1 MRLHKKISCFLLHV
15 VLTSILLCGAAQAF
29 QPFVVEDIRVE
40 GLQRISAGT
49 VFNYL
54 PVKVG
59 QSMDEADSEDA
70 IKALFKTGFFND
82 IYLVRN
88 GNILV
93 IYVTER
99 AAISSI
105 EIEGNQDLDNEAL
118 LDGLEQIGLAEG
130 RVFDR
135 SLLEKV
141 EQELRRQYFSSG
153 KYAVKINTTVT
164 PLDRNRVGILIDI
177 SEGRAARIKQIN
189 IIGNEVFPDK
199 ELLGTFA
206 LSTPNIF
213 SGYTKSDQYSKQAL
227 SADLEILRTYYL
239 DRGYLKFQINSTQVS
254 ITPDKKDIYITIN
267 IVEGEQYKVRV
278 VTLSGDLVVPPEEI
292 FPLIN
297 INPGDVFSRKRVT
310 GATEKV
316 SSLLGNQGYAFANVN
331 TVPELDDEK
340 HEVSLGFFID
350 PGHRVYVR
358 RINIAGNT
366 GTRDE
371 VVRRELRQMEGGWF
385 SAENVDRSRA
395 RISRL
400 GYFEDV
406 NVETQ
411 PVPGTTDQLD
421 VNYSV
426 SEVSSGSVSAGLGFS
441 QSAGLLF
448 NASISQDNVL
458 GSGRRMS
465 LTFNNSEFSQ
475 VYSFAYSNPYWTV
488 DGVSRG
494 FGAFFSKVDADE
506 VNLAD
511 YTTDTRGADVNF
523 GIPLNE
529 TDRFRFSL
537 GYQGLDIKSNIPGDT
552 VEQCIAGTSILPCSE
567 VALFI
572 GKHGDTFNDAV
583 LTASWSHDS
592 RNRALF
598 TDTGAT
604 QSLSLE
610 TTFPGSG
617 LEYYKIDYRQ
627 QRFVPLTR
635 DLTLSLK
642 GRVGYGDGYGDYDQL
657 PFFENFFA
665 GGTRS
670 VRGFRD
676 NTLGPRT
683 RIEDDPL
690 GGSFLLT
697 FSSEVFFPVP
707 FLDDSSG
714 MRLGAFVD
722 VGNVYK
728 DFNAFDAGDLR
739 YSIGLSGLWVSPL
752 GPLSVSVAL
761 PLNDEDDDDVQ
772 NFQFNVGSFF

>member
-1 MRLHKKISCFLLHV
+1 M
-15 VLTSILLCGAAQAF
+15 
-29 QPFVVEDIRVE
+29 
-40 GLQRISAGT
+40 
-49 VFNYL
+49 
-54 PVKVG
+54 
-59 QSMDEADSEDA
+59 
-70 IKALFKTGFFND
+70 
-82 IYLVRN
+82 
-88 GNILV
+88 
-93 IYVTER
+93 
-99 AAISSI
+99 
-105 EIEGNQDLDNEAL
+105 
-118 LDGLEQIGLAEG
+118 
-130 RVFDR
+130 
-135 SLLEKV
+135 
-141 EQELRRQYFSSG
+141 
-153 KYAVKINTTVT
+153 
-164 PLDRNRVGILIDI
+164 
-177 SEGRAARIKQIN
+177 
-189 IIGNEVFPDK
+189 
-199 ELLGTFA
+199 
-206 LSTPNIF
+206 
-213 SGYTKSDQYSKQAL
+213 
-227 SADLEILRTYYL
+227 
-239 DRGYLKFQINSTQVS
+239 
-254 ITPDKKDIYITIN
+254 
-267 IVEGEQYKVRV
+267 
-278 VTLSGDLVVPPEEI
+278 
-292 FPLIN
+292 
-297 INPGDVFSRKRVT
+297 FSRKRVT
-310 GATEKV
+310 GATEQV

-385 SAENVDRSRA
+385 SAEKVDRSRA

-426 SEVSSGSVSAGLGFS
+426 SETSSGSVSAGLGFS
-441 QSAGLLF
+441 QSSGLLF
-448 NASISQDNVL
+448 NASITQDNVL
-458 GSGRRMS
+458 GSGKRMS

-475 VYSFAYSNPYWTV
+475 IYSFSYVNPYWTV
-488 DGVSRG
+488 DGISRG
-494 FGAFFSKVDADE
+494 FGAFYSKVDADE
-506 VNLAD
+506 ANLAD

-523 GIPLNE
+523 GVPLNE
-529 TDRFRFSL
+529 TDRFRFSV

-552 VEQCIAGTSILPCSE
+552 IEQCIAGTNLLPCSE
-567 VALFI
+567 VAFFI
-572 GKHGDTFNDAV
+572 GKHGDTFDDAV
-583 LTASWSHDS
+583 FTFSWSHDS

-598 TDTGAT
+598 TDYGAT

-610 TTFPGSG
+610 TTSPGSG

-642 GRVGYGDGYGDYDQL
+642 GRVGYGDGFGDFDQL

-683 RIEDDPL
+683 RVENDPL

-722 VGNVYK
+722 VGNVFK